1 MDIKA
6 IIESGDAAAL
16 QQLLAADPG
25 QANTTIRWGTHGEN
39 TCSPLHYI
47 CDKVFDRTLS
57 DDAAVAAGPGRHRR
71 RRRHRPP
78 GRRSAERRR
87 EPRRHRSRPPA
98 ARRRARTDGRG
109 LFGATALHW
118 AAFIGDAVLV
128 RRLLEKGAPT
138 DIKDNKHE
146 STPLGWAEHGRG
158 KPTPPGNHGHHDEV
172 IAALG
177 GRS

>member
-16 QQLLAADPG
+16 QQLLAADPD
-25 QANTTIRWGTHGEN
+25 QANRTIRWGTHGEN

-57 DDAAVAAGPGRHRR
+57 DDAAVRLARVVIEAGGDINDRDGDPLNAAASLGATGV
-71 RRRHRPP
+71 
-78 GRRSAERRR
+78 GLLLLDAG
-87 EPRRHRSRPPA
+87 
-98 ARRRARTDGRG
+98 ARTNGRG

-138 DIKDNKHE
+138 NIKDNKHE

-172 IAALG
+172 IAVLG
-177 GRS
+177 GTS